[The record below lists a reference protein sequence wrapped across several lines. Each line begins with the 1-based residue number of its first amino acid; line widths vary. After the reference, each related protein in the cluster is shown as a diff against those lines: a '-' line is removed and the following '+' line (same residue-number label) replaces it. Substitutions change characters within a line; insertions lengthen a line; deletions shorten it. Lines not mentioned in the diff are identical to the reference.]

1 MSYTVNKSNS
11 SASPN
16 QYTVQD
22 GVVNTQTDLSF
33 IGKGYAGY
41 GEVIAENFLHLME
54 NFANTTA
61 PTKPVLGQLWYDS
74 TANRLK
80 VYSGT
85 VFVPSGG
92 NVPYQSSEPTTP
104 SQGDLWI
111 DSDTGQLYYYNGASS
126 VLVGPPSS
134 TGNTNGFTYDVI
146 VDSSD
151 ASQNITKWF
160 NDGNLIAIISEDTFT
175 PKATLSGFAT
185 IKKGITLTTAIADTK
200 FQGTATDSDALG
212 GVSAASYLRSN
223 ANDTTAGTLG
233 IVTDSGMTVG
243 ADSDLSI
250 TVDSTGVIVSNV
262 IVDTDITF
270 KMNDGGVTT
279 TLMTLDG
286 SASRVGIGTTT
297 PSSTLEVAGTITA
310 TAITVTSVGNVT
322 GNLAG
327 NLAGNVTSTGA
338 NTMGTL
344 TLAGTLIT
352 KAILPDNADTYDIG
366 SSTLGYN
373 TVHAKATS
381 AQYADLAE
389 IYESDSE
396 YEVGTVVIFGG
407 DKEITMS
414 TMGADPRVA
423 GIISEN
429 PAYLMNSEA
438 TGQAVALQG
447 KVPCKVVGQI
457 SKGDMLVTHSQHPGV
472 ARKGTNPS
480 MGTVIGKALEEYNS
494 TEIGTINIVA
504 GRL

>member
-61 PTKPVLGQLWYDS
+61 PTKPVQGQLWYDS
-74 TANRLK
+74 ATSRLK

-92 NVPYQSSEPTTP
+92 NVPYQSSEPTAP
-104 SQGDLWI
+104 AQGDIWI
-111 DSDTGQLYYYNGASS
+111 DSDTGQMYYYNGATSI
-126 VLVGPPSS
+126 LVGPPSS
-134 TGNTNGFTYDVI
+134 TGTTNGFTYDVI
-146 VDSSD
+146 IDSSD

-160 NDGNLIAIISEDTFT
+160 NDGNLIAIISEDEFT

-185 IKKGITLTTAIADTK
+185 IKKGITLTTAISGTK
-200 FQGTATDSDALG
+200 FAGTATDSDALG
-212 GVSAASYLRSN
+212 EVAAANYLRSDS
-223 ANDTTAGTLG
+223 NDTTAGTLG
-233 IVTDSGMTVG
+233 IITDSGMTVG

-297 PSSTLEVAGTITA
+297 PSSTLQVAGTTTA
-310 TAITVTSVGNVT
+310 TAFVGPLTGAVTGNVT
-322 GNLAG
+322 GNI
-327 NLAGNVTSTGA
+327 TGSGA
-338 NTMGTL
+338 SSLGATTL
-344 TLAGTLIT
+344 SGTLIT
-352 KAILPDNADTYDIG
+352 KAILPDNGDTYDIG
-366 SSTLGYN
+366 SSSLGYN

-389 IYESDSE
+389 IYESDLE

-423 GIISEN
+423 GVISEN

-494 TEIGTINIVA
+494 IEIGTINIVA
-504 GRL
+504 GRQ

>member
-61 PTKPVLGQLWYDS
+61 PTKPVQGQLWYDS
-74 TANRLK
+74 ATSRLK

-92 NVPYQSSEPTTP
+92 NVPYQSTEPTTP
-104 SQGDLWI
+104 AQGDIWI
-111 DSDTGQLYYYNGASS
+111 DSDTGQMYYYNGTTSI
-126 VLVGPPSS
+126 LVGPPSS
-134 TGNTNGFTYDVI
+134 TGTTNGFTYDVI

-160 NDGNLIAIISEDTFT
+160 NDGNLIAIISEDEFT

-185 IKKGITLTTAIADTK
+185 IKKGITLTTAISGTK
-200 FQGTATDSDALG
+200 FAGTATDSDALG
-212 GVSAASYLRSN
+212 GVSAASFLRSDS
-223 ANDTTAGTLG
+223 NDTTAGTLG

-262 IVDTDITF
+262 VVDTDITF

-297 PSSTLEVAGTITA
+297 PSSTLEVDGTITA

-327 NLAGNVTSTGA
+327 NLTGNVTSTGA

-352 KAILPDNADTYDIG
+352 KAILPDNGDTYDIG

-504 GRL
+504 GRQ